1 MPPALAVIGRTHLLL
16 LHFPIALLFAVLAI
30 EIVLRKRL
38 PSDRRREMTS
48 AVLLAAALGAVVAAA
63 TGLLYAQAEDFHGR
77 ELVLIGQH
85 RIAGIVTAVLTV
97 AAFVAHRR
105 ADLRVAYLPM
115 LAVATIAVTFTGH
128 RGGELVHGEGY
139 VLKALDAK
147 KEGGKE
153 DSPDRIVASDGED
166 PTEDVRLRWPEGTV
180 PEHPD
185 YLKDIKPLIDR
196 SCLKC
201 HGPEKRKSG
210 LRLDKKR
217 YAMKGGETGLA
228 IVPGDVE
235 KSLLTKYIQL
245 PADDDDVMPSRGKLL
260 AQSEIET
267 LKKWVAQGAEWP
279 DDGEK

>member
-1 MPPALAVIGRTHLLL
+1 MPPALAVVGRTHLLL
-16 LHFPIALLFAVLAI
+16 LHFPIALLFAVLAV
-30 EIVLRKRL
+30 ELVLRKRL
-38 PSDRRREMTS
+38 PGDRRREMTS
-48 AVLLAAALGAVVAAA
+48 AVLLAAALGAVAAA
-63 TGLLYAQAEDFHGR
+63 STGLLYAQSEDFHGR

-85 RIAGIVTAVLTV
+85 RIAGIVTAVLAV
-97 AAFVAHRR
+97 ATFIAHRR
-105 ADLRVAYLPM
+105 AQMKVAYLPLLV
-115 LAVATIAVTFTGH
+115 LATGAVTFAGH

-139 VLKALDAK
+139 VLKALDQK
-147 KEGGKE
+147 KDGK
-153 DSPDRIVASDGED
+153 DDAPDRIVASDGD
-166 PTEDVRLRWPEGTV
+166 DSAQDTRLRWAEGTAV
-180 PEHPD
+180 EHPD
-185 YLKDIKPLIDR
+185 YLKDVKPIIDR

-245 PADDDDVMPSRGKLL
+245 PPDDDDVMPSKGKLL

-267 LKKWVAQGAEWP
+267 LKRWVAQGAAWP
-279 DDGEK
+279 DDSDAK